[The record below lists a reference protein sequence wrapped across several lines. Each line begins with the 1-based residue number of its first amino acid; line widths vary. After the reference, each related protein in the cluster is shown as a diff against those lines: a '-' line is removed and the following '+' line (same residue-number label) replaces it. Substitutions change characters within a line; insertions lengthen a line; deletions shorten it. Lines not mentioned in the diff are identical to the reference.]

1 MKFNIYTIL
10 LLLIVFSCTKEEKS
24 FIDVSNIQTETI
36 VKRFDQEF
44 YTIQPENLNEL
55 KSEFPF
61 LFPQPNPDSVW
72 VDKMQNK
79 DELALF
85 EESQKLYADFSMEEE
100 QLNNLF
106 KHIKYYYPQF
116 NEPKTI
122 TILSNVDYENNVVLA
137 DSLLFISL
145 DLFLGKDS
153 EIYDDFP
160 GYIKQ
165 NYTKDHLIVAVAEKF
180 VTRFLPPSSNNNL
193 ISRMVQEGKKLVLT
207 NAFLPGISEHEIIG
221 YTEDQLV
228 WADLSETEIWKYF
241 VQNEMLYNSD
251 TQLAERFIDE
261 APFSKFYLEIDQES
275 PGRIGAWFGWQ
286 IVKSYLNNNKVPL
299 QKVML
304 MDNEEVFN
312 NSKYKPKK

>member
-44 YTIQPENLNEL
+44 YTVQPENLNEL

-72 VDKMQNK
+72 VNKMQDK

-153 EIYDDFP
+153 KIYDDFP
-160 GYIKQ
+160 DYIKQ

-180 VTRFLPPSSNNNL
+180 VARFIPPSSNNNL
-193 ISRMVQEGKKLVLT
+193 IARMVQQGKKLVLA
-207 NAFLPGISEHEIIG
+207 NAFLPGVSEREIIG

-275 PGRIGAWFGWQ
+275 PGRIGVWFGWQ
-286 IVKSYLNNNKVPL
+286 IVKSYLKNNKVPL

>member
-1 MKFNIYTIL
+1 MKFNILTIL
-10 LLLIVFSCTKEEKS
+10 SVLIVLSCSKEKKS
-24 FIDVSNIQTETI
+24 LVDVRNIQTKTV

-55 KSEFPF
+55 KTEFPY

-72 VDKMQNK
+72 VNKMQNK

-85 EESQKLYADFSMEEE
+85 EESQKLYADFSSEEE
-100 QLNNLF
+100 QLDNLF

-122 TILSNVDYENNVVLA
+122 TILTNVDYENNVVLA

-145 DLFLGKDS
+145 DIFLGKDS
-153 EIYDDFP
+153 EIYDNFP
-160 GYIKQ
+160 DYVKQ

-180 VTRFLPPSSNNNL
+180 VARFIPPSSNNNL
-193 ISRMVQEGKKLVLT
+193 ISRMIQEGKKLALT
-207 NAFLPGISEHEIIG
+207 HAFLPSISEHEIIG
-221 YTEDQLV
+221 YTEDQLI

-261 APFSKFYLEIDQES
+261 APFSKFFLEIDQES
-275 PGRIGAWFGWQ
+275 PGRIGIWFGWQ
-286 IVKSYLNNNKVPL
+286 IVKSYLKNNKVPL

-304 MDNEEVFN
+304 MDNEEIFN

>member
-1 MKFNIYTIL
+1 MKFKILTIL
-10 LLLIVFSCTKEEKS
+10 SVLIVLSCSNEKKS
-24 FIDVSNIQTETI
+24 VVDVSNIQTETI

-44 YTIQPENLNEL
+44 YTIRPENLNEL
-55 KSEFPF
+55 KSEFPY

-72 VDKMQNK
+72 VNKLQNK

-85 EESQKLYADFSMEEE
+85 EESQKLYADFSREEE
-100 QLNNLF
+100 QLDNLF
-106 KHIKYYYPQF
+106 KHIKYFFPQF

-122 TILSNVDYENNVVLA
+122 TILTNVDYENNVVLS

-145 DLFLGKDS
+145 DNFLGKDN
-153 EIYDDFP
+153 EIYDNFP
-160 GYIKQ
+160 DYVKQ

-180 VTRFLPPSSNNNL
+180 VARFIPPSSNNNL
-193 ISRMVQEGKKLVLT
+193 IARMIQEGKKLALT
-207 NAFLPGISEHEIIG
+207 HAFLPSISEHEIIG
-221 YTEDQLV
+221 YTEDQLI

-261 APFSKFYLEIDQES
+261 APFSKFFLEIDQES
-275 PGRIGAWFGWQ
+275 PGRIGIWFGWQ
-286 IVKSYLNNNKVPL
+286 IVKSYLKNNKVPL

-304 MDNEEVFN
+304 MDNEEIFN